1 MVLAGGAG
9 RRLGQAKATL
19 VVGGR
24 TLAERAVDTLLPD
37 CRRLVV
43 VSRPGVRLP
52 PLAADVVLDRP
63 GPEGPL
69 NALATGLAAVQSDR
83 VLVLACDLPLA
94 APVVAR
100 LAASPLAGPVVAADA
115 DGRAQPLCGRYLRGP
130 ALAAC
135 ADLLAAGERRILPLL
150 SRLAAGILRCDGDEL
165 LNVNSPHDLERLHAS
180 L

>member
-24 TLAERAVDTLLPD
+24 TLAERAVDTLLPH

-94 APVVAR
+94 A
-100 LAASPLAGPVVAADA
+100 PVVAADA